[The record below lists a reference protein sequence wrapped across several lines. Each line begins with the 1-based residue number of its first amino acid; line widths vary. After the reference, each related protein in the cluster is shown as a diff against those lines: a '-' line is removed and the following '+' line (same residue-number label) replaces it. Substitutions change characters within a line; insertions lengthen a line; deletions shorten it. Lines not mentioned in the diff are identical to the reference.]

1 MISDV
6 GDALDAII
14 DLTRDKEQAMT
25 NATTQSDID
34 AETLRKFLS
43 DSRSATMTPRSLVGM
58 TMGARKRHALSA
70 QEDDALSRLMRDPL
84 KVLSGHFDAHDNAEQ
99 YRKPYRIGQRLRP
112 CPGCPSCTDS
122 PRLQVI
128 GYARRIGGR
137 VRIDRALDVSG
148 RSAFYV
154 IMFSWRH
161 EGPMQK
167 LRGFETKQIAWEHLQ
182 EYWGYRGHLPRLCDG
197 SGVLP
202 ARAKKVRR

>member
-1 MISDV
+1 
-6 GDALDAII
+6 
-14 DLTRDKEQAMT
+14 
-25 NATTQSDID
+25 
-34 AETLRKFLS
+34 
-43 DSRSATMTPRSLVGM
+43 MTPRSLVGM
-58 TMGARKRHALSA
+58 TMGARKRRALSA

-84 KVLSGHFDAHDNAEQ
+84 KVLCGHFDAHDNAEQ

-128 GYARRIGGR
+128 GYVRRIGGR
-137 VRIDRALDVSG
+137 VRIDRTLDVSG
-148 RSAFYV
+148 QSAFYV

-167 LRGFETKQIAWEHLQ
+167 LRGFETKQLAWEHLQ

-202 ARAKKVRR
+202 ARSRKVRR

>member
-1 MISDV
+1 
-6 GDALDAII
+6 
-14 DLTRDKEQAMT
+14 
-25 NATTQSDID
+25 
-34 AETLRKFLS
+34 
-43 DSRSATMTPRSLVGM
+43 MTPRSLVGM
-58 TMGARKRHALSA
+58 TMGARKRAIRRVLRSKMPA
-70 QEDDALSRLMRDPL
+70 CYRLPRD
-84 KVLSGHFDAHDNAEQ
+84 F
-99 YRKPYRIGQRLRP
+99 YRIGQKLRP

-128 GYARRIGGR
+128 GYMRRIGGR
-137 VRIDRALDVSG
+137 VRIDRTLDVSG

-167 LRGFETKQIAWEHLQ
+167 LRGFETKQLAWEHLQ

-202 ARAKKVRR
+202 AKGKVRQ

>member
-1 MISDV
+1 MERAILRRLRSPPGASKE
-6 GDALDAII
+6 GDA
-14 DLTRDKEQAMT
+14 
-25 NATTQSDID
+25 
-34 AETLRKFLS
+34 
-43 DSRSATMTPRSLVGM
+43 MTPRSLVGM
-58 TMGARKRHALSA
+58 TMGARKRRARAVTYVALNEVTFVETAEALAAPTHCARFHARKFPRHEYDL
-70 QEDDALSRLMRDPL
+70 QMYKFLRLR
-84 KVLSGHFDAHDNAEQ
+84 
-99 YRKPYRIGQRLRP
+99 YRIGQRLRP

-137 VRIDRALDVSG
+137 VRIDRTLDVSG

-167 LRGFETKQIAWEHLQ
+167 LRGFETKQLAWEHLQ

-197 SGVLP
+197 SGVLT
-202 ARAKKVRR
+202 ARAKKVMR

>member
-1 MISDV
+1 MAISCIGPV
-6 GDALDAII
+6 QG
-14 DLTRDKEQAMT
+14 RGG
-25 NATTQSDID
+25 
-34 AETLRKFLS
+34 
-43 DSRSATMTPRSLVGM
+43 TMTPRSLVGM
-58 TMGARKRHALSA
+58 TMGARKRMAREWMA
-70 QEDDALSRLMRDPL
+70 CERLHQRMQDQRDVVDRQMGRRSHPRT
-84 KVLSGHFDAHDNAEQ
+84 VGHTPERVKQH
-99 YRKPYRIGQRLRP
+99 YRIGQRLRP

-128 GYARRIGGR
+128 GYVRRIGGR
-137 VRIDRALDVSG
+137 VRIDRTLDVSG
-148 RSAFYV
+148 QSAFYV

-167 LRGFETKQIAWEHLQ
+167 LRGFETKQLAWEHLQ

>member
-1 MISDV
+1 MAISCI
-6 GDALDAII
+6 GSLKGRGAI
-14 DLTRDKEQAMT
+14 
-25 NATTQSDID
+25 
-34 AETLRKFLS
+34 
-43 DSRSATMTPRSLVGM
+43 MTPRSLVGM
-58 TMGARKRHALSA
+58 TMGARKRCGADYLHALTIN
-70 QEDDALSRLMRDPL
+70 RL
-84 KVLSGHFDAHDNAEQ
+84 GE
-99 YRKPYRIGQRLRP
+99 RLRP

-122 PRLQVI
+122 PRLQVM

-137 VRIDRALDVSG
+137 VRIDRTLDVSG
-148 RSAFYV
+148 RSVFYV

-167 LRGFETKQIAWEHLQ
+167 LRGFETKQLAWEHLQ